1 MVSLS
6 TNLTKEGSLPPLFCV
21 AGAGGNVLNFHP
33 LAQYLGNNQPLYG
46 LQPQGLDGETPPL
59 KSIEEIATQY
69 IQAIQTVQPTG
80 PYFLAGQYSSRKS
93 SLNNE

>member
-21 AGAGGNVLNFHP
+21 AGVGGNVLHFHP
-33 LAQYLGNNQPLYG
+33 LAQSLGENQPFYG
-46 LQPQGLDGETPPL
+46 LQPQGLDGETLPL

-69 IQAIQTVQPTG
+69 IQAIQTV
-80 PYFLAGQYSSRKS
+80 
-93 SLNNE
+93 